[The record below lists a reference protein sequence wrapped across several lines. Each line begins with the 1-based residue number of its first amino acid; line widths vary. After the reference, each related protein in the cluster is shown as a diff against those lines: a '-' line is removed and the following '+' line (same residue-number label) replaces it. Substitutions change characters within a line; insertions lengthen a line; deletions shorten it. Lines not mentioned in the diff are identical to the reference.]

1 MSALCD
7 VIASLARHTNS
18 DLILDLGCGK
28 GALGSL
34 ISLNHGLHV
43 MGIDAV
49 GFQAHVE
56 EVRQAKLE
64 KTFKSELK
72 KRRPTENVNPDD
84 QPAAAAL
91 KFHRTTQFVS
101 RDLNCDSVVEQC
113 QDHFQHRF
121 SHRLGLVG
129 LHTCGN
135 LASTSVELFVNSPKV
150 LFLCNVGCCYHLIDE
165 AFEKGPLTSEPGFP
179 ISGVLKSKRFTLGRN
194 ARMVAAQPLERS
206 ASENRVTSSFDS
218 NTNEIYVHIPVVLEN
233 PVAARFSLLS
243 GRTSSHPQS
252 EAKLFRRSRLSRGEI
267 AQTSTEFRSIC
278 SLGSEEIEVR
288 P

>member
-1 MSALCD
+1 
-7 VIASLARHTNS
+7 
-18 DLILDLGCGK
+18 
-28 GALGSL
+28 
-34 ISLNHGLHV
+34 

-288 P
+288 PWGFYHTSSAC